1 MLQLSVSTNLA
12 APMQAYKQLTR
23 LQFLETTIKCNE
35 QRLTPK
41 KIVYAS
47 PLSFP
52 QLMYLLK
59 LCAFSA
65 EAPQLQK
72 RLNHLQHRTP
82 HEMLLRLRRV
92 RQQVLT
98 CFRQQLIIENNYRP
112 YRRLQC
118 ASRFGPKGHEFQ
130 SSHLNCQ
137 RPMPKRLLG
146 GTKLSFAS
154 TGECAGDCQWN
165 ERNSIFYRLD
175 RWELLETATFALSNT
190 PAVLPSNT
198 WGLEYLRAAVI
209 ARFRD
214 KKINR
219 VVCMLNTH
227 FDIRLGHS
235 QSAVLVA
242 KQLSQRCQ
250 PEDTV
255 LMTGDLNTGTQ
266 SSAVQYIIG
275 QDPIDEG
282 FTPIPM
288 YETLTAASADGPTW
302 IGSSFGNHVVGSKL
316 DYIFSRRDNHTCLR
330 TATILTDTFDGYSSS
345 DHAVLLSKFCLGT
358 ECVGCIA

>member
-23 LQFLETTIKCNE
+23 LQFLETTIKYYVHSL
-35 QRLTPK
+35 QR
-41 KIVYAS
+41 
-47 PLSFP
+47 
-52 QLMYLLK
+52 
-59 LCAFSA
+59 
-65 EAPQLQK
+65 
-72 RLNHLQHRTP
+72 HRSS
-82 HEMLLRLRRV
+82 RNV
-92 RQQVLT
+92 
-98 CFRQQLIIENNYRP
+98 LIICNIAHHMKCYCVSEEIIVHIAGCNALRDLDLKVMSFNLRTSIANDPCPSGCWEERKWRVKQLLERYEP
-112 YRRLQC
+112 DLIGTQEG
-118 ASRFGPKGHEFQ
+118 APDQIEFFQ
-130 SSHLNCQ
+130 SQ
-137 RPMPKRLLG
+137 
-146 GTKLSFAS
+146 LSFAS